1 MRSFKS
7 DAPGAG
13 PTGALVPAYFENTLR
28 PLQSAFF
35 LLPLILIYEAGLVRY
50 GTAAVDR
57 TARDIYARRL
67 LYDVFEWFGIS
78 GYYLPGLVVMVV
90 LVSIHLV
97 RRDSW
102 CFKPRHYMYMGV
114 ESIALSLP
122 LFVFSLVLFRGGRV
136 ASAADSHAILWQGQ
150 LVFSIGAGIYEELL
164 FRLIG
169 LAVLHGLFA
178 DVFGLASWASTLL
191 SIALS
196 AMAFALYHF
205 DFTEQ
210 NPFIWG
216 LFLFYA
222 LAGIY
227 FAGIYLAR
235 GFGVAAASHAMYDV
249 LVMLFQLVNSHNQV
263 GQ

>member
-1 MRSFKS
+1 MQSYKS
-7 DAPGAG
+7 DALGSDPD
-13 PTGALVPAYFENTLR
+13 GALALRYFENTLR

-35 LLPLILIYEAGLVRY
+35 LLPLIVIYEVGLVRY
-50 GTAAVDR
+50 GTVAIDR

-67 LYDVFEWFGIS
+67 LYDFFEWFGIS

-90 LVSIHLV
+90 LVSMHFAH
-97 RRDSW
+97 RDSW
-102 CFKPRHYMYMGV
+102 RFEPRHYIYMGA
-114 ESIALSLP
+114 ESIALALP

-136 ASAADSHAILWQGQ
+136 SSAGDMHTLLWQGQ

-164 FRLIG
+164 FRLIC

-178 DVFGLASWASTLL
+178 DVFGLTSWVSAVL

-196 AMAFALYHF
+196 AIAFALYHF
-205 DFTEQ
+205 NFTEQ
-210 NPFIWG
+210 NPFVWS
-216 LFLFYA
+216 LFLFYT

-249 LVMLFQLVNSHNQV
+249 LVVLFQMANSHP
-263 GQ
+263 